1 MKQLIGSICLVA
13 GTSIGVGTLAL
24 PITLSQ
30 LGIINT
36 LWYMA
41 IVWGVMYFSA
51 IVSLE
56 LNLRVG
62 KGLPLGNLG
71 KHFSGHMAQLIGNIS
86 LVLLMY
92 ALLSAYFSAGTSVTY
107 KILQSFGFD
116 MSKGIVNK
124 LYLSVNFIILCLHL
138 KWIDQINR
146 VLFYGLVG
154 IMIIVSCTFLMDVD
168 PAHLPLWEESTNQL
182 KPWAK
187 ITPIMFTA
195 FGFQVIFHTLTNY
208 CNRDKL
214 KLKRAFFW
222 GSSLTALIYLF
233 WTGSILGV
241 LYKHDPVIY
250 SKMLTSSIDITELM
264 TALSNII
271 AWPNLRLL
279 FWAIISL
286 AVITSFIGVG
296 IGLSTALES
305 ILKWPAKTSARLKYI
320 ISTLLAVLPAY
331 FVATNYQDIFIGAL
345 SFAGMILAVIALI
358 LPLYLL
364 IKSNKQNPKV
374 FYKITQNPV
383 AIAFGFA
390 FAFWIIGCEVLN
402 LMS

>member
-71 KHFSGHMAQLIGNIS
+71 KYFSGHMAQLIGNIS

-154 IMIIVSCTFLMDVD
+154 IMIIVSCAFLMDVD
-168 PAHLPLWEESTNQL
+168 PAHLPLWEESPNQL

-208 CNRDKL
+208 CNRDKV

-271 AWPNLRLL
+271 AWGNLRLL

-305 ILKWPAKTSARLKYI
+305 ILKWPAKTPARLKYI

-331 FVATNYQDIFIGAL
+331 FIATNYQDIFIGAL

-364 IKSNKQNPKV
+364 IKSNQQNPKV

-390 FAFWIIGCEVLN
+390 FAFWVIGCEILN